1 MRPLKRKNAALKR
14 ANASL
19 KAASAF
25 FRAKLDRHGLWYQSP
40 HSGVAISTRSMLRQ
54 HRNLNLESLRTPQ
67 GRLIRTRVLAA
78 TLQKWGDRGN
88 QPGCASQMASRTPDM
103 PRLSRRSRS

>member
-54 HRNLNLESLRTPQ
+54 HRNLNLESLRTPP
-67 GRLIRTRVLAA
+67 RAA
-78 TLQKWGDRGN
+78 H
-88 QPGCASQMASRTPDM
+88 PHSC
-103 PRLSRRSRS
+103 PRRNVTKVG